1 MSFAPSLAFAFEIRA
16 QIAPTLHVGHGDGE
30 RTEFTPIVGGTVT
43 RPRLSGT
50 VLPGGGDRHSTRGEV
65 CELDARRPL
74 LPDLARLPHRR
85 RRPPAAR

>member
-50 VLPGGGDRHSTRGEV
+50 VLPEGATGT
-65 CELDARRPL
+65 A
-74 LPDLARLPHRR
+74 
-85 RRPPAAR
+85 PAARCATWTRAG